1 MRYAF
6 ILTIIALLELF
17 STGAALSLQWWLQP
31 WIGSTTTSVAV
42 WIGVFL
48 ITHVLLLLSIT
59 KLLAN
64 SYRWMSGWML
74 VMHFIMLTAV
84 ATSVLYGGL
93 WLLTLLFSDAIFT
106 NMLFGNTADSSM
118 VIAIGLRIFAL
129 LFFIGLF
136 IYSLYSAYI
145 PVVRELSIT
154 VNKPLKNP
162 LRIAVASDLHLGR
175 LFGNKAIERLH
186 IMLSKHQADILLMP
200 GDIMDDNTQA
210 FNTYNMKG
218 SLAKLVAS
226 LPYGVYATLG
236 NHDLYGHEQPISDS
250 LRAAGVQLLND
261 EVTHLNH
268 QGEVVWLMG
277 RFDNHKHQ
285 RVATTELLAQV
296 TSAEPVILLDHR
308 PSAILEHS
316 QLPIDLQVSGHTH
329 NGQIFPVNFIV
340 NAINRLGY
348 GYEAIGEGH
357 FVVSSGYGFW
367 GIPFRLGSRSE
378 IWIIN
383 LIGTNINTQI

>member
-6 ILTIIALLELF
+6 ILTIIVLLELF

-31 WIGSTTTSVAV
+31 WIDSTTTSIAV

-48 ITHVLLLLSIT
+48 ITHVLLLLSVT
-59 KLLAN
+59 KLFSN

-74 VMHFIMLTAV
+74 VMHFMMLTAV
-84 ATSVLYGGL
+84 ATGILYGGS
-93 WLLTLLFSDAIFT
+93 WLLIPLLDSTLDHSEI
-106 NMLFGNTADSSM
+106 
-118 VIAIGLRIFAL
+118 IAAGLRVFAL

-136 IYSLYSAYI
+136 AYALYSAYI
-145 PVVRELSIT
+145 PVVRELSIHIH
-154 VNKPLKNP
+154 KPLNNP

-186 IMLSKHQADILLMP
+186 TMLSKYQADILLMP

-210 FNTYNMKG
+210 FNTYNMKD

-236 NHDLYGHEQPISDS
+236 NHDLYGHEQPISNS

-261 EVTHLNH
+261 EATHFIH

-277 RFDNHKHQ
+277 RFDNHKRQ

-296 TSAEPVILLDHR
+296 NSAEPVVLLDHR
-308 PSAILEHS
+308 PSAIIEHS
-316 QLPIDLQVSGHTH
+316 QLAIDLQVSGHTH
-329 NGQIFPVNFIV
+329 NGQIFPANFIV
-340 NAINRLGY
+340 SAINRLGY
-348 GYEAIGEGH
+348 GYEAIGKGH

-383 LIGTNINTQI
+383 LIGTDIGTQI

>member
-6 ILTIIALLELF
+6 ILTIIVLLELF
-17 STGAALSLQWWLQP
+17 STVAALSLQWWLQP
-31 WIGSTTTSVAV
+31 WIDSTTTSIAV

-48 ITHVLLLLSIT
+48 ITHVLLLLSVT
-59 KLLAN
+59 KLFSN

-74 VMHFIMLTAV
+74 VMHFMMLTAV
-84 ATSVLYGGL
+84 ATDILYGGS
-93 WLLTLLFSDAIFT
+93 WLLTPLLNSTLDHSEI
-106 NMLFGNTADSSM
+106 
-118 VIAIGLRIFAL
+118 IAAGLRVFAL

-136 IYSLYSAYI
+136 AYALYSAYI
-145 PVVRELSIT
+145 PVVRELSIHIH
-154 VNKPLKNP
+154 KPLNNP

-186 IMLSKHQADILLMP
+186 IMLSKYQADILLMP

-210 FNTYNMKG
+210 FNTYNMKD

-236 NHDLYGHEQPISDS
+236 NHDLYGHEQPISNS

-261 EVTHLNH
+261 EATHFIH

-277 RFDNHKHQ
+277 RFDNHKRQ

-296 TSAEPVILLDHR
+296 NSAEPVVLLDHR
-308 PSAILEHS
+308 PSAIIEHS

-329 NGQIFPVNFIV
+329 NGQIFPANFIV
-340 NAINRLGY
+340 SAINRLGY
-348 GYEAIGEGH
+348 GYEAIGKGH

-383 LIGTNINTQI
+383 LTGTNVGT

>member
-6 ILTIIALLELF
+6 ILTIIVLLELF

-31 WIGSTTTSVAV
+31 WIDSTTTSIAV

-48 ITHVLLLLSIT
+48 ITHVLLLLSVT
-59 KLLAN
+59 KLFSN

-74 VMHFIMLTAV
+74 VMHFMMLTAV
-84 ATSVLYGGL
+84 ATGILYGGS
-93 WLLTLLFSDAIFT
+93 WLLTPLL
-106 NMLFGNTADSSM
+106 DSTLDHSEI
-118 VIAIGLRIFAL
+118 IAAGLRIFAL

-136 IYSLYSAYI
+136 AYALYSAYI
-145 PVVRELSIT
+145 PVVRELPIHIH
-154 VNKPLKNP
+154 KPLNNP

-186 IMLSKHQADILLMP
+186 TMLSKYQADVLLMP

-210 FNTYNMKG
+210 FNTYNMKD

-261 EVTHLNH
+261 EATHFNH

-277 RFDNHKHQ
+277 RFDNHKRQ
-285 RVATTELLAQV
+285 RVATTKLLAQV
-296 TSAEPVILLDHR
+296 NSAEPVVLLDHR
-308 PSAILEHS
+308 PSAIIEHS

-329 NGQIFPVNFIV
+329 NGQIFPANFIV
-340 NAINRLGY
+340 SAINRLGY
-348 GYEAIGEGH
+348 GYEAIGNGH

-383 LIGTNINTQI
+383 LTGTNVGT

>member
-17 STGAALSLQWWLQP
+17 SMGAALSLQWWLQP

-84 ATSVLYGGL
+84 ATGVIYGGF
-93 WLLTLLFSDAIFT
+93 WLLIPLL
-106 NMLFGNTADSSM
+106 DSTIDHSEM
-118 VIAIGLRIFAL
+118 IAIGLRTFAL
-129 LFFIGLF
+129 LFFIALF
-136 IYSLYSAYI
+136 VYSLYSAYI

-154 VNKPLKNP
+154 IHKPLKNP

-175 LFGNKAIERLH
+175 LFGNKAIERLR

-210 FNTYNMKG
+210 FNTYNMKD

-285 RVATTELLAQV
+285 RVATSELLAQV

-383 LIGTNINTQI
+383 LIGTNIGTQI

>member
-6 ILTIIALLELF
+6 ILTIIVLLEFF
-17 STGAALSLQWWLQP
+17 STVAALSLQWWLQP
-31 WIGSTTTSVAV
+31 WIDSTTTSIAV

-48 ITHVLLLLSIT
+48 ITHVLLLLSVT
-59 KLLAN
+59 KLFSN

-74 VMHFIMLTAV
+74 VMHFMMLTAV
-84 ATSVLYGGL
+84 ATGILYGGS
-93 WLLTLLFSDAIFT
+93 WLLTPLL
-106 NMLFGNTADSSM
+106 DSTLDHSEI
-118 VIAIGLRIFAL
+118 IAAGLRIFAL

-136 IYSLYSAYI
+136 AYALYSAYI
-145 PVVRELSIT
+145 PVVRELSIHIH
-154 VNKPLKNP
+154 KPLNNP

-186 IMLSKHQADILLMP
+186 IMLSKYQADILLIP

-210 FNTYNMKG
+210 FNTYNMKD

-236 NHDLYGHEQPISDS
+236 NHDLYGHEQPISNS

-261 EVTHLNH
+261 EATHFIH

-277 RFDNHKHQ
+277 RFDNHKRQ
-285 RVATTELLAQV
+285 RVATTELFAQV
-296 TSAEPVILLDHR
+296 NSAEPVVLLDHR
-308 PSAILEHS
+308 PSAIIEHS
-316 QLPIDLQVSGHTH
+316 QLAIDLQVSGHTH
-329 NGQIFPVNFIV
+329 NGQIFPANFIV
-340 NAINRLGY
+340 SAINRLGY
-348 GYEAIGEGH
+348 GYEAIGNGH

-383 LIGTNINTQI
+383 LIGTNIGTQI

>member
-6 ILTIIALLELF
+6 ILTIIVLLELF

-31 WIGSTTTSVAV
+31 WIDSTTTSIAV

-48 ITHVLLLLSIT
+48 ITHVLLLLSVT
-59 KLLAN
+59 KLFSN

-74 VMHFIMLTAV
+74 VMHFMMLTAV
-84 ATSVLYGGL
+84 ATGILYGGS
-93 WLLTLLFSDAIFT
+93 WLLTPLL
-106 NMLFGNTADSSM
+106 DSTLDHSEI
-118 VIAIGLRIFAL
+118 IAAGLRVFAL

-136 IYSLYSAYI
+136 AYALYSAYI
-145 PVVRELSIT
+145 PVVRELSIHIH
-154 VNKPLKNP
+154 KPLNNP

-186 IMLSKHQADILLMP
+186 IMLGKYQADILLMP

-210 FNTYNMKG
+210 FNTYNMKD

-261 EVTHLNH
+261 EATHFIH

-277 RFDNHKHQ
+277 RFDNHKRQ
-285 RVATTELLAQV
+285 RVATTELFAQV
-296 TSAEPVILLDHR
+296 NSAEPVVLLDHR
-308 PSAILEHS
+308 PSAIIEHS

-329 NGQIFPVNFIV
+329 NGQIFPANFIV
-340 NAINRLGY
+340 SAINRLGY
-348 GYEAIGEGH
+348 GYEAIGKGH

-383 LIGTNINTQI
+383 LIGTDIGTQI

>member
-6 ILTIIALLELF
+6 ILTIIVLLELF

-31 WIGSTTTSVAV
+31 WIDSTPTSIAV

-48 ITHVLLLLSIT
+48 ITHVLLLLSVT
-59 KLLAN
+59 KLFSN

-74 VMHFIMLTAV
+74 VMHFMMLTAV
-84 ATSVLYGGL
+84 ATGILYGGS
-93 WLLTLLFSDAIFT
+93 WLLTPLL
-106 NMLFGNTADSSM
+106 DSTLDHSEI
-118 VIAIGLRIFAL
+118 IAAGLRIFAL

-136 IYSLYSAYI
+136 AYALYSAYI
-145 PVVRELSIT
+145 PVVRELPIHIH
-154 VNKPLKNP
+154 KPLNNP

-186 IMLSKHQADILLMP
+186 IMLSKYQADILLMP

-210 FNTYNMKG
+210 FNTYNMKD

-261 EVTHLNH
+261 EATHFIH

-277 RFDNHKHQ
+277 RFDNHKRQ

-296 TSAEPVILLDHR
+296 NSAEPVVLLDHR
-308 PSAILEHS
+308 PSAIIEHS

-329 NGQIFPVNFIV
+329 NGQIFPANFIV
-340 NAINRLGY
+340 SAINRLGY
-348 GYEAIGEGH
+348 GYEAIGKGH

-383 LIGTNINTQI
+383 LIGTNIGTQI

>member
-6 ILTIIALLELF
+6 ILTIIVLLELF

-31 WIGSTTTSVAV
+31 WIDSTTTSIAV

-48 ITHVLLLLSIT
+48 ITHVLLLLIVT
-59 KLLAN
+59 KLFSN

-74 VMHFIMLTAV
+74 VMHFMMLTAV
-84 ATSVLYGGL
+84 ATGILYGGSWFL
-93 WLLTLLFSDAIFT
+93 IPLLDSTLDHSETIT
-106 NMLFGNTADSSM
+106 T
-118 VIAIGLRIFAL
+118 GLRIFAL

-136 IYSLYSAYI
+136 AYALYSAYI
-145 PVVRELSIT
+145 PVVRELSIHIHKSL
-154 VNKPLKNP
+154 NNP

-186 IMLSKHQADILLMP
+186 IMLSKYQADILLMP

-210 FNTYNMKG
+210 FNTYNMKD

-261 EVTHLNH
+261 EATHFSH

-277 RFDNHKHQ
+277 RFDNHKRQ

-296 TSAEPVILLDHR
+296 NSAEPVVLLDHR
-308 PSAILEHS
+308 PSAIIEHS

-329 NGQIFPVNFIV
+329 NGQIFPANFIV
-340 NAINRLGY
+340 SVINRLGY
-348 GYEAIGEGH
+348 GYEAIGKGH

-383 LIGTNINTQI
+383 LTGTNVGTQI

>member
-6 ILTIIALLELF
+6 ILTIIVLLELF
-17 STGAALSLQWWLQP
+17 STVAALSLQWWLQP
-31 WIGSTTTSVAV
+31 WIDSTTTSIAV

-48 ITHVLLLLSIT
+48 ITHVLLLLSVT
-59 KLLAN
+59 KLFSN

-74 VMHFIMLTAV
+74 VMHFMMLTAV
-84 ATSVLYGGL
+84 ATGILYGGS
-93 WLLTLLFSDAIFT
+93 WLLTPLL
-106 NMLFGNTADSSM
+106 DSTLDHSEI
-118 VIAIGLRIFAL
+118 IAAGLRIFAL

-136 IYSLYSAYI
+136 AYALYSAYI
-145 PVVRELSIT
+145 PVVHELSIHIH
-154 VNKPLKNP
+154 KPLNNP

-186 IMLSKHQADILLMP
+186 IMLSKYQADILLMP

-210 FNTYNMKG
+210 FNTYNMKD

-250 LRAAGVQLLND
+250 LREAGVQLLND
-261 EVTHLNH
+261 EATHFIH
-268 QGEVVWLMG
+268 QGEVIWLMG
-277 RFDNHKHQ
+277 RFDNHKRQ

-296 TSAEPVILLDHR
+296 NSAEPVVLLDHR
-308 PSAILEHS
+308 PSAIIEHS

-340 NAINRLGY
+340 SAINRLGY
-348 GYEAIGEGH
+348 GYESIGKGH

-383 LIGTNINTQI
+383 LTGTNVGTQI

>member
-6 ILTIIALLELF
+6 ILTIIVLLELF

-31 WIGSTTTSVAV
+31 LLGSTTTSIAV

-48 ITHVLLLLSIT
+48 ITHILLLLSIT
-59 KLLAN
+59 KLFAN

-74 VMHFIMLTAV
+74 VMHFMMLTAV
-84 ATSVLYGGL
+84 VTSVLYGGF
-93 WLLTLLFSDAIFT
+93 WLLTLFL
-106 NMLFGNTADSSM
+106 DSTLDHLQM
-118 VIAIGLRIFAL
+118 IAAGLRIFAL

-136 IYSLYSAYI
+136 VYALYSAYI
-145 PVVRELSIT
+145 PVVRELSIKI
-154 VNKPLKNP
+154 NKPLKNP

-186 IMLSKHQADILLMP
+186 IMLNAHQADILLMP

-210 FNTYNMKG
+210 FNNYNMKD
-218 SLAKLVAS
+218 SLAKIVAS
-226 LPYGVYATLG
+226 LRYGVYATLG

-261 EVTHLNH
+261 EITYLDH

-285 RVATTELLAQV
+285 RVATTELLTQV
-296 TSAEPVILLDHR
+296 NSAEPVILLDHR
-308 PSAILEHS
+308 PSAIIEHS

-329 NGQIFPVNFIV
+329 NGQIFPANFIV
-340 NAINRLGY
+340 SAINRLGY
-348 GYEAIGEGH
+348 GYEAIGKGH

-378 IWIIN
+378 VWIIN
-383 LIGTNINTQI
+383 LVGANIATKA

>member
-6 ILTIIALLELF
+6 ILTIIVLLELF

-31 WIGSTTTSVAV
+31 WIDSTPTSIAV

-48 ITHVLLLLSIT
+48 ITHVLLLLSVT
-59 KLLAN
+59 KLFSN

-74 VMHFIMLTAV
+74 VMHFMMLTAV
-84 ATSVLYGGL
+84 ATGILYGGS
-93 WLLTLLFSDAIFT
+93 WLLTPLL
-106 NMLFGNTADSSM
+106 DSTLDHSEI
-118 VIAIGLRIFAL
+118 IAAGLRIFAL

-136 IYSLYSAYI
+136 AYALYSAYI
-145 PVVRELSIT
+145 PVVRELPIHIH
-154 VNKPLKNP
+154 KPLNNP

-186 IMLSKHQADILLMP
+186 IMLSKYQADILLMP

-210 FNTYNMKG
+210 FNTYNMKD

-236 NHDLYGHEQPISDS
+236 NHDLYGHEQPISNS

-261 EVTHLNH
+261 EATHFIH

-277 RFDNHKHQ
+277 RFDNHKRQ
-285 RVATTELLAQV
+285 RVATIELLAQV
-296 TSAEPVILLDHR
+296 NSTEPVVLLDHR
-308 PSAILEHS
+308 PSAIIEHS

-329 NGQIFPVNFIV
+329 NGQIFPANFIV
-340 NAINRLGY
+340 SAINRLGY
-348 GYEAIGEGH
+348 GYESIGKGH

-383 LIGTNINTQI
+383 LTGTNVGT

>member
-31 WIGSTTTSVAV
+31 WIGTTTTSVAL

-84 ATSVLYGGL
+84 ATSVVYGGF
-93 WLLTLLFSDAIFT
+93 WLLTPLL
-106 NMLFGNTADSSM
+106 DSTIDPSEM
-118 VIAIGLRIFAL
+118 IAIGLRIFAL

-136 IYSLYSAYI
+136 IYSLYSAYM
-145 PVVRELSIT
+145 PVVRELSIKI
-154 VNKPLKNP
+154 NKPLKNP

-210 FNTYNMKG
+210 FNTHNMKDG
-218 SLAKLVAS
+218 LAKLVAS

-296 TSAEPVILLDHR
+296 TNAEPVILLDHR

-329 NGQIFPVNFIV
+329 NGQIFPANFIV
-340 NAINRLGY
+340 SAINRLGY
-348 GYEAIGEGH
+348 GYEAIGKGH

>member
-31 WIGSTTTSVAV
+31 WIGSTTTSVAL

-84 ATSVLYGGL
+84 ATSVLYGGF
-93 WLLTLLFSDAIFT
+93 WLLTPLL
-106 NMLFGNTADSSM
+106 DSTIDHSEM
-118 VIAIGLRIFAL
+118 IAIGLRTFAL
-129 LFFIGLF
+129 LFFIALF
-136 IYSLYSAYI
+136 VYSLYSAYI
-145 PVVRELSIT
+145 PVVRELSIQIH
-154 VNKPLKNP
+154 KPLKTP

-210 FNTYNMKG
+210 FNTYNMKD

-261 EVTHLNH
+261 EITHLNH
-268 QGEVVWLMG
+268 QGEMVWLMG

-296 TSAEPVILLDHR
+296 NNAEPLILLDHR
-308 PSAILEHS
+308 PSAIIEHS

-329 NGQIFPVNFIV
+329 NGQIFPANFIV
-340 NAINRLGY
+340 SAINRLGY
-348 GYEAIGEGH
+348 GYEAIGNGH
-357 FVVSSGYGFW
+357 FLVSSGYGFW

-383 LIGTNINTQI
+383 LIGTNIGTQI

>member
-6 ILTIIALLELF
+6 ILTIIVLLELF

-31 WIGSTTTSVAV
+31 WIDSTTTSIAV

-48 ITHVLLLLSIT
+48 ITHVLLLLSVT
-59 KLLAN
+59 KLFSN

-74 VMHFIMLTAV
+74 VMHFMMLTAV
-84 ATSVLYGGL
+84 ATGILYGGS
-93 WLLTLLFSDAIFT
+93 WLLTPLL
-106 NMLFGNTADSSM
+106 DSTLDHSEI
-118 VIAIGLRIFAL
+118 IAAGLRIFAL

-136 IYSLYSAYI
+136 AYALYSAYI
-145 PVVRELSIT
+145 PVVRELSIHIH
-154 VNKPLKNP
+154 KPLNNP

-186 IMLSKHQADILLMP
+186 IMLSKYQADILLMP

-210 FNTYNMKG
+210 FNTYNMKD

-236 NHDLYGHEQPISDS
+236 NHDLYGHEQPISNS

-261 EVTHLNH
+261 EATHFIH

-277 RFDNHKHQ
+277 RFDNHKRQ

-296 TSAEPVILLDHR
+296 NSAEPVVLLDHR
-308 PSAILEHS
+308 PSAIIEHS

-329 NGQIFPVNFIV
+329 NGQIFPANFIV
-340 NAINRLGY
+340 SAINRLGY
-348 GYEAIGEGH
+348 GYEAIGNGH

-383 LIGTNINTQI
+383 LTGTDIGTQI

>member
-6 ILTIIALLELF
+6 ILTIIVLLELF

-31 WIGSTTTSVAV
+31 WIDSTTTSIAV

-59 KLLAN
+59 KLFSN

-74 VMHFIMLTAV
+74 VMHFTMLTAV
-84 ATSVLYGGL
+84 ATGILYGGS
-93 WLLTLLFSDAIFT
+93 WLLTPLL
-106 NMLFGNTADSSM
+106 DSTLDHSEI
-118 VIAIGLRIFAL
+118 IAAGLRIFAL

-136 IYSLYSAYI
+136 AYALYSAYI
-145 PVVRELSIT
+145 PVVRELSIHIH
-154 VNKPLKNP
+154 KPLNNP

-186 IMLSKHQADILLMP
+186 IMLSKYQADILLMP

-210 FNTYNMKG
+210 FNTYNMKD

-261 EVTHLNH
+261 EATHFNH
-268 QGEVVWLMG
+268 QGEVIWLMG
-277 RFDNHKHQ
+277 RFDNHKRQ

-296 TSAEPVILLDHR
+296 NSAEPVVLLDHR
-308 PSAILEHS
+308 PSAIIEHS

-340 NAINRLGY
+340 SAINRLGY
-348 GYEAIGEGH
+348 GYESIGKGH

-383 LIGTNINTQI
+383 LIGTDIGTQI

>member
-6 ILTIIALLELF
+6 ILTIIVLLELF

-31 WIGSTTTSVAV
+31 WIDSTTTSIAV

-59 KLLAN
+59 KLFSN

-74 VMHFIMLTAV
+74 VMHFMMLTAV
-84 ATSVLYGGL
+84 ATGILYGGS
-93 WLLTLLFSDAIFT
+93 WLLTPLL
-106 NMLFGNTADSSM
+106 DSTLDHSEI
-118 VIAIGLRIFAL
+118 IAAGLRIFAL

-136 IYSLYSAYI
+136 AYALYSAYI
-145 PVVRELSIT
+145 PVVRELSIHIH
-154 VNKPLKNP
+154 KPLNNP

-186 IMLSKHQADILLMP
+186 IMLSKYQADILLMP

-210 FNTYNMKG
+210 FNTYNMKD

-261 EVTHLNH
+261 EATHFIH

-277 RFDNHKHQ
+277 RFDNHKRQ

-296 TSAEPVILLDHR
+296 NSAEPVVLLDHR
-308 PSAILEHS
+308 PSAIIEHS

-329 NGQIFPVNFIV
+329 NGQIFPANFIV
-340 NAINRLGY
+340 SAINRLGY
-348 GYEAIGEGH
+348 GYEAIGKGH

-383 LIGTNINTQI
+383 LIGTNIGTQI

>member
-6 ILTIIALLELF
+6 ILTIIVLLELF

-31 WIGSTTTSVAV
+31 WIDSTPTSIAV

-48 ITHVLLLLSIT
+48 IAHVLLLLSVT
-59 KLLAN
+59 KLFSN

-74 VMHFIMLTAV
+74 VMHFMMLTAV
-84 ATSVLYGGL
+84 ATGILYGGS
-93 WLLTLLFSDAIFT
+93 WLLTPLL
-106 NMLFGNTADSSM
+106 DSTLDHSEI
-118 VIAIGLRIFAL
+118 IAAGLRIFAL

-136 IYSLYSAYI
+136 AYALYSAYI
-145 PVVRELSIT
+145 PVVRELSIHIH
-154 VNKPLKNP
+154 KPLNNP

-186 IMLSKHQADILLMP
+186 TMLSKYQADVLLMP

-210 FNTYNMKG
+210 FNTYNMKD
-218 SLAKLVAS
+218 SLAKLVGS

-236 NHDLYGHEQPISDS
+236 NHDLYGHEQPISNS
-250 LRAAGVQLLND
+250 LREAGVQLLND
-261 EVTHLNH
+261 EATHFNH

-277 RFDNHKHQ
+277 RFDNHKRQ

-296 TSAEPVILLDHR
+296 NSAEPVVLLDHR
-308 PSAILEHS
+308 PSAIIEHS

-329 NGQIFPVNFIV
+329 NGQIFPANFIV
-340 NAINRLGY
+340 SAINRLGY
-348 GYEAIGEGH
+348 GYEAIGKGH

-383 LIGTNINTQI
+383 LIGTNIGTQI